1 MWKRGEGQGAPL
13 AAGSV
18 PKVTVVAPTT
28 ASRTPA
34 TIGPTIVIRGDVTGT
49 EDILIQGQ
57 VDGSV
62 TLAQH
67 AVRVGTEGHVKAKIT
82 GKVITIEGKVEG
94 DLTALEH
101 IVLRGSAHV
110 QGKLM
115 APRVVIEDGATFIG
129 LVDMSARDAD
139 AETGH
144 TAATDAPAVDAKAES
159 PAQLDTKPGPTS
171 SGSAGASR
179 WSKPSVSELGPS
191 DAGQERVQRGGPGRS
206 LGGLLGVLARA
217 APATSLEPLHGR
229 GARGRDASTRGVDL
243 TGTLG
248 ALRGAERG

>member
-1 MWKRGEGQGAPL
+1 MWKRGEGQGAPP

-34 TIGPTIVIRGDVTGT
+34 TIGPTIVIHGDVTGS

-94 DLTALEH
+94 DLTALEQ

-110 QGKLM
+110 QGNLT
-115 APRVVIEDGATFIG
+115 APRVVIEDGATFVG

-179 WSKPSVSELGPS
+179 WSKPSSPSSGRPTQGKSES
-191 DAGQERVQRGGPGRS
+191 S
-206 LGGLLGVLARA
+206 
-217 APATSLEPLHGR
+217 
-229 GARGRDASTRGVDL
+229 GVDRA
-243 TGTLG
+243 G
-248 ALRGAERG
+248 A

>member
-1 MWKRGEGQGAPL
+1 MWKRGEGQGAPP

-28 ASRTPA
+28 ASGTPA
-34 TIGPTIVIRGDVTGT
+34 TIGPTIVIRGDVTGS

-67 AVRVGTEGHVKAKIT
+67 AVGVGTEGHVNAKIT
-82 GKVITIEGKVEG
+82 GRVITIEGKVEG
-94 DLTALEH
+94 DLTALEQ

-110 QGKLM
+110 QGNLT
-115 APRVVIEDGATFIG
+115 APRVVIEDGTTFVG
-129 LVDMSARDAD
+129 LVDMSARDADAD

-179 WSKPSVSELGPS
+179 RSKPSFPSSGYPTQGKSES
-191 DAGQERVQRGGPGRS
+191 S
-206 LGGLLGVLARA
+206 
-217 APATSLEPLHGR
+217 
-229 GARGRDASTRGVDL
+229 GVDRA
-243 TGTLG
+243 G
-248 ALRGAERG
+248 A

>member
-1 MWKRGEGQGAPL
+1 MWKRGEGQGAPP

-34 TIGPTIVIRGDVTGT
+34 TIGPTIVIRGDVTGS

-62 TLAQH
+62 TLAQR
-67 AVRVGTEGHVKAKIT
+67 AVGVGTEGHVKAKIT

-94 DLTALEH
+94 DLTALEQ

-110 QGKLM
+110 QGNLT

-171 SGSAGASR
+171 SGSAGAYR
-179 WSKPSVSELGPS
+179 WSKPSLPSSGRPTQGKSES
-191 DAGQERVQRGGPGRS
+191 S
-206 LGGLLGVLARA
+206 
-217 APATSLEPLHGR
+217 
-229 GARGRDASTRGVDL
+229 GVD
-243 TGTLG
+243 G
-248 ALRGAERG
+248 AGA